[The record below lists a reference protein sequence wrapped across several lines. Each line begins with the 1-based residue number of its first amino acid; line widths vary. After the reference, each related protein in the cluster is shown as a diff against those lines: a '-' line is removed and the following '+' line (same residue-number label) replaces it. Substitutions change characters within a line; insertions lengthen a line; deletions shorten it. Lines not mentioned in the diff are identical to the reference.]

1 MIFTRSKVLSEW
13 FAAQIF
19 SASTQLG
26 QLVTSAA
33 ANIRLQC
40 EACSNALAAHQAAH
54 QTAHAFRRSQFARL
68 VEQLNKQIKSL
79 PFDREALKRMVHAGE
94 LCKSKL
100 EYNLEIQAMPVLKS
114 DSGLFEQACHG

>member
-1 MIFTRSKVLSEW
+1 MICSSNLFSQHTARAARYISGRQYPTAVRGMFKRS
-13 FAAQIF
+13 
-19 SASTQLG
+19 
-26 QLVTSAA
+26 
-33 ANIRLQC
+33 
-40 EACSNALAAHQAAH
+40 
-54 QTAHAFRRSQFARL
+54 RRSPSGSPNRTRISPLTQFARL